1 MEKVFYIKIVE
12 GEGMDAI
19 SLVKYPAVEY
29 NFLKFSKDN
38 KVRLSF
44 DEEKHIITG
53 VVCLADTPIYRYTPG
68 YGDWYCVFEKET
80 IKKMIV
86 EYSKAGLWNRI
97 NLEHNDEAFVDGIY
111 LIESYIKDSN
121 RGIVP
126 VEFAD
131 IPEGSWLASF
141 YVAND
146 DLWNILKTTNDF
158 NGFSLQGVFDLVPA
172 EEQKEEVIEVNDED
186 ELDNLLKSILG
197 E

>member
-146 DLWNILKTTNDF
+146 ELWNTLKTTNDF

-186 ELDNLLKSILG
+186 ELDEFIRKLLG